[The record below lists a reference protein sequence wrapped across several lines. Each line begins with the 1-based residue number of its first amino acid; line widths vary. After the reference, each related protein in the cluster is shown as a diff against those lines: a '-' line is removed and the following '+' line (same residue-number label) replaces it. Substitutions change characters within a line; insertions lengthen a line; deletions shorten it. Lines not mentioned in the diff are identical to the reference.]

1 MSVCISV
8 SVCVCASMMASSLL
22 RSTSD
27 FLASGVDKCLNQL
40 YDYTNLQSPVCMS
53 VCEYVC
59 ISECLCVC
67 VSACISVCVCV
78 CASMM
83 ASSLLRSTSDFL
95 ASGVDKCLDQLY
107 DCTDLQ
113 SPDSSCSSTSD
124 NSRLSY
130 NTRAAFERRYLAR

>member
-1 MSVCISV
+1 MI
-8 SVCVCASMMASSLL
+8 ASSLL
-22 RSTSD
+22 RSTS
-27 FLASGVDKCLNQL
+27 LLL
-40 YDYTNLQSPVCMS
+40 YDLQFVL
-53 VCEYVC
+53 C
-59 ISECLCVC
+59 ISECL
-67 VSACISVCVCV
+67 CV

-124 NSRLSY
+124 NSRLGY